1 MNKLS
6 KLFSAFIIMF
16 LPIALILTNVE
27 VISSNLN
34 FFLDKYEEYNIEN
47 VTGISQENLML
58 ITEKLLDYLKGKR
71 ESIIIFTEVGGKTE
85 QVFEEREL
93 LHLKDVRDLFK
104 KGYVIRDISLLLSVI
119 SLIYFFNKD
128 KNRLKKILVITSS
141 IQLFLVGMLYI
152 LIYSDFYKY
161 FTYFHKLLF
170 SNDLWLLN
178 PETDILIQMYPLEFF
193 SSITYRIFILFVLE
207 ILGLLLI
214 ALLLPSR
221 KQSKHI
227 GV

>member
-1 MNKLS
+1 MGKYT
-6 KLFSAFIIMF
+6 KLFALICIVC
-16 LPIALILTNVE
+16 LPITMLLMNLEIATFD
-27 VISSNLN
+27 IS
-34 FFLDKYEEYNIEN
+34 FFKDKYEEYNIEN
-47 VTGISQENLML
+47 VTGISEENLML

-71 ESIIIFTEVGGKTE
+71 ENIIIFTDVGGKIE

-93 LHLKDVRDLFK
+93 LHLKDVRELFREEH
-104 KGYVIRDISLLLSVI
+104 VTRNLTLLLTVV
-119 SLIYFFNKD
+119 SLIYIFYKD

-141 IQLFLVGMLYI
+141 IELFLAGMLYI

-161 FTYFHKLLF
+161 FTYFHKILF

-178 PETDILIQMYPLEFF
+178 PKTDILIQMYPLEFF
-193 SSITYRIFILFVLE
+193 SSITYRIFALFLLE
-207 ILGLLLI
+207 NLGLLLI

-221 KQSKHI
+221 KQSNHI

>member
-1 MNKLS
+1 MRKYT
-6 KLFSAFIIMF
+6 KLFAIICIVC
-16 LPIALILTNVE
+16 LPITMLLL
-27 VISSNLN
+27 NLEIATFDIN
-34 FFLDKYEEYNIEN
+34 FFKYKYEEYNIAN
-47 VTGISQENLML
+47 VTGISEDNLML

-71 ESIIIFTEVGGKTE
+71 ENIIIFTEVGGKIE

-93 LHLKDVRDLFK
+93 LHLKDVRELFR
-104 KGYVIRDISLLLSVI
+104 KGYVTRNLTLLLSVI
-119 SLIYFFNKD
+119 SLMYIFYND
-128 KNRLKKILVITSS
+128 KNRLKKILIIISLM
-141 IQLFLVGMLYI
+141 QLILMGSLYI

-193 SSITYRIFILFVLE
+193 SSITYRIFVLFLLE

-214 ALLLPSR
+214 ALLLPGR
-221 KQSKHI
+221 KQPSI
-227 GV
+227 

>member
-1 MNKLS
+1 MEKYI
-6 KLFSAFIIMF
+6 KLFAIICIVC
-16 LPIALILTNVE
+16 LPITMLLMNLEIVTFD
-27 VISSNLN
+27 IS
-34 FFLDKYEEYNIEN
+34 FFKDKYEEYNIEN
-47 VTGISQENLML
+47 VTGISEENLML

-71 ESIIIFTEVGGKTE
+71 ENIIIFTDVGGKIE

-93 LHLKDVRDLFK
+93 LHLKDVRELFRK
-104 KGYVIRDISLLLSVI
+104 EHVTRNLTLLLSVV
-119 SLIYFFNKD
+119 SLIYIFYKD

-161 FTYFHKLLF
+161 FTYFHKILF

-193 SSITYRIFILFVLE
+193 SSITYRIFVLFLLE

-221 KQSKHI
+221 KRSKHI